1 MNHETLVV
9 RASCP
14 LDMYLIT
21 PGGAV
26 LVQPRGKSNLL
37 TCQTILRDQD
47 KINIKCFC
55 QQDEVIRI
63 SLQSLLS
70 K

>member
-14 LDMYLIT
+14 LNMYLIT
-21 PGGAV
+21 PGSAV
-26 LVQPRGKSNLL
+26 KVKL
-37 TCQTILRDQD
+37 TSS
-47 KINIKCFC
+47 IKANKYYYK
-55 QQDEVIRI
+55 
-63 SLQSLLS
+63 L

>member
-21 PGGAV
+21 PGSAV
-26 LVQPRGKSNLL
+26 YEVVISRHQIINERLIILL
-37 TCQTILRDQD
+37 QD
-47 KINIKCFC
+47 
-55 QQDEVIRI
+55 
-63 SLQSLLS
+63 L
-70 K
+70 

>member
-21 PGGAV
+21 PGSAV
-26 LVQPRGKSNLL
+26 CRFFSAHLL
-37 TCQTILRDQD
+37 NREYYILS
-47 KINIKCFC
+47 IA
-55 QQDEVIRI
+55 
-63 SLQSLLS
+63 
-70 K
+70 

>member
-21 PGGAV
+21 PGSAV
-26 LVQPRGKSNLL
+26 LPQLRQSWSMFPKSHL
-37 TCQTILRDQD
+37 
-47 KINIKCFC
+47 
-55 QQDEVIRI
+55 
-63 SLQSLLS
+63 
-70 K
+70 